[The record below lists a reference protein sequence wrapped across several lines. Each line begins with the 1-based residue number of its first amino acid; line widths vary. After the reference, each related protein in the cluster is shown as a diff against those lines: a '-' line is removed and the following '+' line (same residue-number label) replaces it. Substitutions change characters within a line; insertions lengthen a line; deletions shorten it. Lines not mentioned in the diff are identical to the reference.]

1 MEPTPQ
7 ERAELATRQELVK
20 SKIETSVKTL
30 SVELAIAGELGML
43 VQLKE
48 EFVETADDLIPK
60 QILSVVRITAV
71 VGWRLS

>member
-30 SVELAIAGELGML
+30 SVELAVAGELGML